1 MIKVIGISKS
11 FGAQNLFEDVS
22 INFNK
27 GERVGLVGRNGHG
40 KTTLLRMITGEEAPD
55 SGEISRPRD
64 YSPGYLRQHIDMS
77 CPTVLEEGVKGLS
90 EHSKDE
96 KWIVEKTLSGLGFS
110 SDDMR
115 RPPTELSGGYQLRLS
130 LAKVLVSDPDALL
143 LDEPTNYLDIVSI
156 RWLASFLRQWKKE
169 LLLITHDRMFMDS
182 VVTHIAGIHRK
193 KIKKIRGNTGDYYEQ
208 TLKEEEIHEKTRLN
222 DEKKRKETEIFIR
235 RFRAKAR
242 LAGLVQSRIKALEKT
257 ENLNKL
263 EKIKTLEFGFASKPF
278 QAKSLMN
285 VKELTFGY
293 DPAKPLIKDLS
304 FTINKNDRICVIGKN
319 GRGKSTLLR
328 LLCGDLTPQS
338 GETLV
343 HASASFG
350 YYGQTNRISLNPSS
364 TVEAEIMSAGCEK
377 QQARDIC
384 GAMMFEGDD
393 ALKTINVLSGGEKAR
408 VLLGKILASP
418 SNLLILDEPT
428 NHLDMESCDSFLSA
442 IDAFDGAVV
451 MVTHNEMFLHSLANR
466 FIVFQNNG
474 AVLFEGSYRRFLDK
488 AGWEE
493 ETGADTVR
501 PAINEQLNKKD
512 ARKKRA
518 DIISRRVKE
527 LKPLEEGIAALEKRI
542 EESEKKQKLLNDGII
557 AASSAG
563 ESQKI
568 GALSIELHNAR
579 AETDSL
585 YEELLLLTESF
596 EQRSAEF
603 EAELDSVSN

>member
-1 MIKVIGISKS
+1 
-11 FGAQNLFEDVS
+11 
-22 INFNK
+22 
-27 GERVGLVGRNGHG
+27 
-40 KTTLLRMITGEEAPD
+40 
-55 SGEISRPRD
+55 
-64 YSPGYLRQHIDMS
+64 
-77 CPTVLEEGVKGLS
+77 
-90 EHSKDE
+90 
-96 KWIVEKTLSGLGFS
+96 
-110 SDDMR
+110 
-115 RPPTELSGGYQLRLS
+115 
-130 LAKVLVSDPDALL
+130 
-143 LDEPTNYLDIVSI
+143 
-156 RWLASFLRQWKKE
+156 
-169 LLLITHDRMFMDS
+169 
-182 VVTHIAGIHRK
+182 
-193 KIKKIRGNTGDYYEQ
+193 
-208 TLKEEEIHEKTRLN
+208 
-222 DEKKRKETEIFIR
+222 
-235 RFRAKAR
+235 
-242 LAGLVQSRIKALEKT
+242 
-257 ENLNKL
+257 
-263 EKIKTLEFGFASKPF
+263 
-278 QAKSLMN
+278 
-285 VKELTFGY
+285 
-293 DPAKPLIKDLS
+293 
-304 FTINKNDRICVIGKN
+304 
-319 GRGKSTLLR
+319 
-328 LLCGDLTPQS
+328 
-338 GETLV
+338 
-343 HASASFG
+343 ASFG

-518 DIISRRVKE
+518 DIISRRVRE